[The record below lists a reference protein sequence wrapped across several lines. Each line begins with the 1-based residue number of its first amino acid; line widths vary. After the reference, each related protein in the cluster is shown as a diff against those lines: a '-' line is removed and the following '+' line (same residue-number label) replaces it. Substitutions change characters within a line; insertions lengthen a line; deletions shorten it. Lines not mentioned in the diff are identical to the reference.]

1 MPPPTGTGR
10 AQGLPGSERERHTAL
25 AGDLLVHYGH
35 HRGTTGSHL
44 AEAARR
50 LAIGKAL
57 GSPHRSH
64 LRLAGRDERAY
75 LWVES
80 SVISLPIDAHRAP
93 MVTAGFLI
101 DVHLH
106 LDQSI
111 RQAALFD
118 VVFVAQRDF
127 VAPLSRVHPHV
138 QWLPLAA
145 PARFLDVPRRRVYE
159 AAFVGNLWPGTPRR
173 ALMEAVS
180 HRVTTNDWRRRCD
193 VDEMARVYAGSAVVV
208 NPTIRGDL
216 NMRFFE
222 ALACGALVVMPAIG
236 NGQSEIGT
244 AGSDYIT
251 YDPTDDVET
260 IARVV
265 ERAAMLHPDGG
276 PGRQSIA
283 DGHTYDHRIRHV
295 TEVLGSAPER
305 CAPIR
310 SMTAP
315 QRAAL
320 LAALAADYGD
330 GALLRAAVQTSPRC
344 LLDRVQPFEAL
355 VAKTVWRRSKAQ
367 VRHLTP
373 SLAARLRSRFPTGAD
388 RQ

>member
-1 MPPPTGTGR
+1 
-10 AQGLPGSERERHTAL
+10 LSE
-25 AGDLLVHYGH
+25 DLLVHYGH
-35 HRGTTGSHL
+35 HPGTTGSHL

-50 LAIGKAL
+50 LAIGNPL

-64 LRLAGRDERAY
+64 LHLDERDERAY

-106 LDQSI
+106 LEQSI

-138 QWLPLAA
+138 EWLPLAA
-145 PARFLDVPRRRVYE
+145 PARFLDLPRQRVYQ
-159 AAFVGNLWPGTPRR
+159 AAFVGNLWPGTPRL

-180 HRVTTNDWRRRCD
+180 RRVATNDWRRRWD

-222 ALACGALVVMPAIG
+222 ALACGAIVVMPAIG

-244 AGSDYIT
+244 AGSDYVT

-265 ERAAMLHPDGG
+265 ERVATSHPDGG

-283 DGHTYDHRIRHV
+283 DGHTYDHRLRQV
-295 TEVLGSAPER
+295 AEVLASPPER

-315 QRAAL
+315 ERATL

-330 GALLRAAVQTSPRC
+330 GGLLRAAVQTSPRC

-355 VAKTVWRRSKAQ
+355 VARTVWRRTKAQ
-367 VRHLTP
+367 VQHVAP
-373 SLAARLRSRFPTGAD
+373 SLAARLRSRFPTGAA
-388 RQ
+388 RR

>member
-1 MPPPTGTGR
+1 MPPPSDTGR
-10 AQGLPGSERERHTAL
+10 ARGLLGSERGRRGAL

-35 HRGTTGSHL
+35 HPGTTGSHL

-50 LAIGKAL
+50 LAIGNAL
-57 GSPHRSH
+57 ESPHRSH
-64 LRLAGRDERAY
+64 PHLGGRDERAY

-80 SVISLPIDAHRAP
+80 SVTSLPIDAHRAP

-127 VAPLSRVHPHV
+127 VDPLSRVHPNV

-145 PARFLDVPRRRVYE
+145 PARFLEVPRRAVYQ

-180 HRVTTNDWRRRCD
+180 HRVTTNDWRRRWD
-193 VDEMARVYAGSAVVV
+193 VEAMARIYAGSAVVV

-222 ALACGALVVMPAIG
+222 ALACGAILVMPAIG

-244 AGSDYIT
+244 AGTDYVT
-251 YDPTDDVET
+251 YDPADDVET

-265 ERAAMLHPDGG
+265 ERVATSHPDGG
-276 PGRQSIA
+276 PGRQVIA
-283 DGHTYDHRIRHV
+283 DGHTYDHRLRQV
-295 TEVLGSAPER
+295 AEVLASPPER

-330 GALLRAAVQTSPRC
+330 GVLLRAAVQTSPRC
-344 LLDRVQPFEAL
+344 LLDRFQPFEVI
-355 VAKTVWRRSKAQ
+355 VARTVWRWTKAQ

-373 SLAARLRSRFPTGAD
+373 TLATRLRSQFPTGAA
-388 RQ
+388 RR